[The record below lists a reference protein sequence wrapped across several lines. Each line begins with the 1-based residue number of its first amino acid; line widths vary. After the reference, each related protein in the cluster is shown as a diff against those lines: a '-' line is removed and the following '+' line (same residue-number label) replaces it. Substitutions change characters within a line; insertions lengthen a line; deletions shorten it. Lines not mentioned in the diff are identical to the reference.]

1 MDKIECPNCNYLS
14 SPGSTTC
21 DRCQKSLTVRC
32 RVCPDCGKQNPV
44 EAWHCSACG
53 ATLSLDTVAEVVPQ
67 DVVSDRIVSKDF
79 ESTSEGVH
87 LPPILTPDELKT
99 NGSTDA
105 KIEVKGFGIRA
116 LAYIIDLVVI
126 YGLNFVSA
134 LGLGVVLAIMMVLI
148 GREFSFSE
156 PQTQGVDY
164 IVSLI
169 LSVLYFVVF
178 EWLFGATFGKLVL
191 GMRVIKDDGRL
202 LDLQAS
208 VIRALF
214 RFIDGLFFGIPAY
227 LSMSGSSNQRLGD
240 KKACTI
246 VVGSRASGIQ
256 QPRAWW
262 WFLIAAGFYLG
273 LNTIAIAFLFVLSQS

>member
-1 MDKIECPNCNYLS
+1 MDRIECPNCDFLNA
-14 SPGSTTC
+14 PGSITC
-21 DRCQKSLTVRC
+21 DRCQKSLVVRC
-32 RVCPDCGKQNPV
+32 RVCPDCGNQNPLD
-44 EAWHCSACG
+44 AWHCSACG
-53 ATLSLDTVAEVVPQ
+53 TTLSLDTIAEVDPE
-67 DVVSDRIVSKDF
+67 DLEPDRIERKDSVSLP
-79 ESTSEGVH
+79 EGVY

-99 NGSTDA
+99 DESTDS
-105 KIEVKGFGIRA
+105 KTEVKRFGIRA

-134 LGLGVVLAIMMVLI
+134 LGLGIVLGIMMVLI

-164 IVSLI
+164 ILSLI

-191 GMRVIKDDGRL
+191 GMRVIRDDGKL

-208 VIRALF
+208 IIRALF

-227 LSMSGSSNQRLGD
+227 LSMKHSINRRLGD

-246 VVGSRASGIQ
+246 VVSSRASGIQ

-262 WFLIAAGFYLG
+262 WFLIAAGIY
-273 LNTIAIAFLFVLSQS
+273 FVLNSIAVVIIFILG